1 MAAVQSKTIGSTTQL
16 ETATGLKLSRHFVI
30 EINSVSKN
38 FYTLQALDNIT
49 LKIPHG
55 AVLGLL
61 GPNGAGKTTLMKLIA
76 GFMMPNEGHIKPTG
90 RGWPLIGFKPER
102 PIFPNR
108 LTVVQYLE
116 TVAGI
121 SNVPTQDTEKRIYE
135 SLAQVN
141 LVNAASK
148 KIQELSKGMRQRLSL
163 AQALIGDPPLLLLDE
178 PSSGLDPEGQEEI
191 RHAIQNL
198 HQAGKTIVLS
208 SHQLYEIT
216 QVCTQIVVLNN
227 GRIHY
232 QNSMS
237 EALALRPYALI
248 RANRELSSVREL
260 VETLHPS
267 IQIQGDTIILQNEAI
282 ELRRHILTV
291 LLNLGFD
298 VVHVEQKR
306 VTLAEIYAEAVR

>member
-1 MAAVQSKTIGSTTQL
+1 M
-16 ETATGLKLSRHFVI
+16 I
-30 EINSVSKN
+30 EINSVSKH
-38 FYTLQALDNIT
+38 FYTLKALDNVT

-76 GFMMPNEGHIKPTG
+76 GFLKPDSGQIKPIG

-102 PIFPNR
+102 PLFPNQ
-108 LTVVQYLE
+108 LTAVQYLN

-121 SNVPTQDTEKRIYE
+121 SNIPAQDTEKRVYE
-135 SLAQVN
+135 SLSQVN
-141 LVNAASK
+141 LINAANK
-148 KIQELSKGMRQRLSL
+148 KVQEMSKGMRQRLSL
-163 AQALIGDPPLLLLDE
+163 AQALVGDPPLLLLDE

-191 RHAIQNL
+191 RQTIQNL

-208 SHQLYEIT
+208 SHQLYEVT
-216 QVCTQIVVLNN
+216 QVCTQLVVLNN

-237 EALALRPYALI
+237 EALALRPYALV

-260 VETLHPS
+260 IETLHPS

-282 ELRRHILTV
+282 EMRRHILTV

-306 VTLAEIYAEAVR
+306 VTLAEIYAEAVQ